1 MSQGE
6 LRRKRNSR
14 NSMSPSHSAIYLY
27 CVGQAT
33 QLHICY
39 IYIILHCSLFMCI
52 KQRSKALLHSYI
64 GSYIVTM

>member
-39 IYIILHCSLFMCI
+39 IYIYNT
-52 KQRSKALLHSYI
+52 ALLAFH
-64 GSYIVTM
+64 VHQTEV